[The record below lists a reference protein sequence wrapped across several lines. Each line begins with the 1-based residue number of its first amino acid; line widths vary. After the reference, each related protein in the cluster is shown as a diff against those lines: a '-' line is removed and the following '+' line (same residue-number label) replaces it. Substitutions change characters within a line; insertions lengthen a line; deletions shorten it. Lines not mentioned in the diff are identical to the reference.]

1 MLILTN
7 AKQTI
12 CSPHP
17 ASIYACSPPISVVI
31 THQVRS
37 LPQAFNNELMALSPT
52 VDILD
57 VICRGLEVAGCVVTF
72 GDEDVVIHTALK
84 RLVQWN
90 RGTLRM
96 SADPER

>member
-1 MLILTN
+1 
-7 AKQTI
+7 
-12 CSPHP
+12 
-17 ASIYACSPPISVVI
+17 
-31 THQVRS
+31 
-37 LPQAFNNELMALSPT
+37 MALGPT

-96 SADPER
+96 SADPEG